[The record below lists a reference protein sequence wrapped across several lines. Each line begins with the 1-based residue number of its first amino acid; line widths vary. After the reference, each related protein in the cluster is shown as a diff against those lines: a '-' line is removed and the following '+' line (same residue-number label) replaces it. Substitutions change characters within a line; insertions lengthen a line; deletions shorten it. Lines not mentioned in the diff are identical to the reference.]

1 MNRPSNKDLVFSLD
15 WLSLTVWLP
24 LEELKKF
31 LKDFIDLDT
40 LEDSGHGGI
49 GFSQLWWGKHGFQLY
64 ANPVNIK
71 EGDKTYCSLRFP
83 GECLRAVGMDNLC
96 RFYASLV
103 EDCAIRVNCTRFDVA
118 FDTQSF
124 SVQDVVDA
132 RENGLLEC
140 RASVFREIVELQGTD
155 KTGHTVYFGSRQS
168 EAMLR
173 VYYKTDGHSFGDE
186 PFTRVELELKGERAS
201 FHFME
206 LMANAMTD
214 WCVVAGA
221 WLTAFVQIGCNW
233 WTEFVAGFRAF
244 WLRLQRAPQTLE
256 RMGKWLRKQVA
267 PTLACYLSA
276 TTGGDVADMFA
287 SFSDLSREGLKRL
300 DKLKEQIARGNGA
313 DIEDVLQFL
322 NLPTVNF

>member
-1 MNRPSNKDLVFSLD
+1 MTPAKNNLVFSLD

-24 LEELKKF
+24 LDELKPF
-31 LKDFIDLDT
+31 LKEFLDLDT

-49 GFSQLWWGKHGFQLY
+49 GFQQLLWGKHGFQVY

-71 EGDKTYCSLRFP
+71 EGDKTFCSLRFP

-103 EDCAIRVNCTRFDVA
+103 EDCTIRVNCTRFDVA

-132 RENGLLEC
+132 RAAGLLEC
-140 RASVFREIVELQGTD
+140 RASVFREINEEQGGAR
-155 KTGHTVYFGSRQS
+155 TGHTIYFGSRQS

-186 PFTRVELELKGERAS
+186 AFTRVELELKGERAS

-214 WCVVAGA
+214 WCTVAGA
-221 WLTAFVQIGCNW
+221 WLTAFIQIGCDW
-233 WTEFVAGFRAF
+233 WTDFVAGFRAF

-256 RMGKWLRKQVA
+256 RMGNWLRKQVA
-267 PTLACYLSA
+267 PTLACYLAA
-276 TTGGDVADMFA
+276 TTGGDVHEMYQN
-287 SFSDLSREGLKRL
+287 FSDMSREGLKRL
-300 DKLKEQIARGNGA
+300 DKLKAKIARENLA
-313 DIEDVLQFL
+313 DIEDVLVYL
-322 NLPTVNF
+322 NVPSVEF